1 MQNFRVAHLRLKNG
15 RPLTRLNGDD
25 LSDYDKIVTVCWD
38 LDRCEDGEDD
48 SILRYGA
55 TVYRRNS
62 ANNEKTVDWVKKLHY
77 KRAVERFESEP
88 VIIAISDPMKFP
100 NPLIDWFIAKNLIY
114 KFGCKLSEKNAAD
127 VTISLP
133 HRSIFKILYDPKNFS
148 NEDSSSLSSSTDNN
162 EQENQRENQVVREHF
177 DMADELLALEGQT
190 YYASPCLGFKFWA
203 VYGLLVT
210 LGLTYYLTI

>member
-15 RPLTRLNGDD
+15 RPLTRANGDD

-55 TVYRRNS
+55 TVYRKNS
-62 ANNEKTVDWVKKLHY
+62 TNNEKTVDWVKKLHY

-88 VIIAISDPMKFP
+88 VIIAIADPMKFP

-127 VTISLP
+127 ITIGIGYSRALF
-133 HRSIFKILYDPKNFS
+133 RLLYDPKNFS
-148 NEDSSSLSSSTDNN
+148 TNISSDSSSSDN
-162 EQENQRENQVVREHF
+162 EQQEQVVREHF
-177 DMADELLALEGQT
+177 DMADEMMALEGQT
-190 YYASPCLGFKFWA
+190 YFASPCLGFKFWA
-203 VYGLLVT
+203 AYGVLVAI
-210 LGLTYYLTI
+210 GLTYYLTI